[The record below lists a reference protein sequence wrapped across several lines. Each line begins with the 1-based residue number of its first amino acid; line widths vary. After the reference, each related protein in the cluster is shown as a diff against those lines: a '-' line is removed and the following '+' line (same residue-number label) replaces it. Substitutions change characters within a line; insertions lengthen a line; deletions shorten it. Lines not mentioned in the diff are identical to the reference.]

1 MIGEIVLD
9 DKKYAAV
16 RLDCKFDLK
25 DFDLSLPAAKP
36 KVSHANK

>member
-16 RLDCKFDLK
+16 RLDCKFDLSE
-25 DFDLSLPAAKP
+25 LSVLLFILIYRLG
-36 KVSHANK
+36 SGRY